1 MLWCRGIY
9 SCLLCTTK
17 HATHYRLYIP
27 DSWGASHGPCL
38 QTPKNFAE
46 LLSQEAP
53 KHQQHPRYNAPQFNK
68 ICQCHRQVLQL
79 QSVWCVLNPFGTSS
93 QYDRYIQKWQTFE
106 IEVQMWLTADGSRSQ
121 RQRPYLETH
130 HVTWRV
136 ILFCGVKGRGAWERD
151 QNNNDSRTVR
161 EPSSTKQPT

>member
-9 SCLLCTTK
+9 ICLLCTTK

-79 QSVWCVLNPFGTSS
+79 QICLVCSQSFWHIFSVWQVTTEMTNLWNWSS
-93 QYDRYIQKWQTFE
+93 DVTNRW
-106 IEVQMWLTADGSRSQ
+106 WLMVSK
-121 RQRPYLETH
+121 PYLETH

-136 ILFCGVKGRGAWERD
+136 ILFCGVKGRGAWERN
-151 QNNNDSRTVR
+151 QNNSDSRTVW
-161 EPSSTKQPT
+161 EASSTKQPA